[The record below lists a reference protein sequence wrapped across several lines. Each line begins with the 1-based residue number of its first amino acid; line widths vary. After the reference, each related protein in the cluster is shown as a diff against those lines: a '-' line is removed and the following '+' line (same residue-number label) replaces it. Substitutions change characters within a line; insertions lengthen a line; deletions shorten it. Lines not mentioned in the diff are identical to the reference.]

1 MEKYKI
7 EFKKTAVKELKSIPD
22 KDIKKIIT
30 KIKLLE
36 ENPRP
41 NGCIKLTGKE
51 QYRIR
56 QGNYRILYSIEDDRL
71 IIFVVKI
78 AHRKNVYK

>member
-1 MEKYKI
+1 MGKYKI
-7 EFKKTAVKELKSIPD
+7 EFKKTAVKELKSVPD

-78 AHRKNVYK
+78 AHRKNVYR